1 MKSKYIDAVK
11 NHFQTSSRVKLATM
25 ELLSDSIVNAADLL
39 ANSFKQ
45 GGKLMLCGNGGSA
58 ADAQHIA
65 AEFTSL
71 LRLDFVRPG
80 LPALAL
86 GAETSYLTARSNDFG
101 FNGVYSR
108 LVETLGNH
116 GDVLIGISTS
126 GNSKNVVEALEVAR
140 NKNIKTICMTGKGGG
155 LMASLADVHLPVES
169 DRTPF
174 IQEAHITIGHII
186 CQLVEDKVFTLG
198 VL

>member
-1 MKSKYIDAVK
+1 MKSKYINAVK

-25 ELLSDSIVNAADLL
+25 ESLSDSIVDAVDLIIKC
-39 ANSFKQ
+39 FKQ

-86 GAETSYLTARSNDFG
+86 GSDISYLTARSNDFG
-101 FNGVYSR
+101 FNGVYAR
-108 LVETLGNH
+108 LVETLGNE

-126 GNSKNVVEALEVAR
+126 GNSKNVLEALEVSR
-140 NKNIKTICMTGKGGG
+140 KKHINTICMTGKSGGS
-155 LMASLADVHLPVES
+155 MASLADVHLPVES

-174 IQEAHITIGHII
+174 IQESHITIGHII
-186 CQLVEDKVFTLG
+186 CQLVEDKMFKPEFL
-198 VL
+198 